1 MSFDVMGGQNGCERL
16 PSMLSVH
23 LNDTT
28 MRKNNSLFHLSLLL
42 MLALVTGLAGC
53 SDPKSANKKNFTAA
67 IDKAIGDSI
76 FISFDEMSIAEFN
89 GGHGGRRLGKI
100 EQRFENGD
108 HYLKIRRQLF
118 TDEKRE
124 LLVEDLVRQGV
135 IIPWMNA
142 YYTGQGVIDF
152 PSDVYLFK
160 AGKVH
165 FAKPVKTDGNAG
177 YAFFCG
183 KPGVDSIIGWTAPAE
198 SNGIRMTSV
207 KYTAKLFG
215 VPEWASRIKD
225 YYNNRLRSE
234 KETILVLTDKGW
246 SPR

>member
-1 MSFDVMGGQNGCERL
+1 
-16 PSMLSVH
+16 
-23 LNDTT
+23 
-28 MRKNNSLFHLSLLL
+28 MRKNTSLVTLSLLL
-42 MLALVTGLAGC
+42 MLTLVAGLSGC
-53 SDPKSANKKNFTAA
+53 SDPKAANKKNFTAA
-67 IDKAIGDSI
+67 IDKAIADSI
-76 FISFDEMSIAEFN
+76 FISLDEMSIAEFN
-89 GGHGGRRLGKI
+89 GGHGGRRLARI

-108 HYLKIRRQLF
+108 HYLKIRRLLF

-124 LLVEDLVRQGV
+124 LLVEDLVRHGI
-135 IIPWMNA
+135 IIPWVDA
-142 YYTGQGVIDF
+142 YYTGQGIIDF

-160 AGKVH
+160 AGNLH
-165 FAKPVKTDGNAG
+165 FARPVKVDGNAA

-183 KPGVDSIIGWTAPAE
+183 KPGVDRIIGWTEPAE

-246 SPR
+246 SPK